1 MIDPI
6 TRDRSFWLLCTIGF
20 LAFVSYDLIRSPLLP
35 LFAEKLGAGPEAVGF
50 IVGASTLTGVFMK
63 LPSGTLSDHLGRPRM
78 LLLGLLVF
86 AAAPYGYLVVHQ
98 LWQLVA
104 LRFLHG
110 LATGIFAPVAMAVV
124 VDLYSSGRGEALSWY
139 SSFTQAGRLLG
150 RMAGGYLLLWF
161 GFGPTFLMSAVLGL
175 VLLILFLRLTLN
187 GESAPV
193 PQMTSRFSGRE
204 MLRGVQEIAADSR
217 ILITSGMEA
226 FQMLASG
233 ALMAFLPLYGLKVG
247 LHPGEIGLL
256 FGIQGISSILAK
268 PVMGRISDRFGR
280 RPLIVTGQLICAV
293 VMGLIPWTGNLWAL
307 LLLAFIFGFG
317 EAVIGSSTSAL
328 VADLCR
334 TQSYGS
340 AMGVFGTIMDIGH
353 ASGPIVTGFL
363 IGLFDY
369 RGAFGIVAALLVI
382 VTVFFLATVRQ
393 TTLDSG
399 GPGSE
404 RPPHPEQP

>member
-6 TRDRSFWLLCTIGF
+6 TRNRSFWLLCTIGF

-35 LFAEKLGAGPEAVGF
+35 LFAEKLGAGPEAIGF
-50 IVGASTLTGVFMK
+50 IVGASTLTGAFMK

-86 AAAPYGYLVVHQ
+86 AVAPYGYLVVHQ

-139 SSFTQAGRLLG
+139 SSFTQAGRLFG

-175 VLLILFLRLTLN
+175 VLLVLFMRLTLN

-193 PQMTSRFSGRE
+193 PQMTGRFSRRE
-204 MLRGVQEIAADSR
+204 MLRGIREVAADSR
-217 ILITSGMEA
+217 ILVTSGMEA

-233 ALMAFLPLYGLKVG
+233 ALMAFLPLYGVMVG
-247 LHPGEIGLL
+247 LHPGEVGLL
-256 FGIQGISSILAK
+256 FGIQGVSSILAK

-280 RPLIVTGQLICAV
+280 RPLIVTGQLICAA
-293 VMGLIPWTGNLWAL
+293 VMGLIPWTGNLWVL

-334 TQSYGS
+334 AQSYGS
-340 AMGVFGTIMDIGH
+340 AMGVFGTIMDVGH

-363 IGLFDY
+363 IAALGY
-369 RGAFGIVAALLVI
+369 RGAFGIVGGLLI
-382 VTVFFLATVRQ
+382 AI
-393 TTLDSG
+393 TLLFIIMVHNPNPPIFDTSK
-399 GPGSE
+399 GPLLS
-404 RPPHPEQP
+404 

>member
-1 MIDPI
+1 MINPI
-6 TRDRSFWLLCTIGF
+6 TRDRSFWLLCAIGF

-50 IVGASTLTGVFMK
+50 IVGASTLTGVLIK
-63 LPSGTLSDHLGRPRM
+63 LPSGTLSDHLGRRRM
-78 LLLGLLVF
+78 LLLSLLVF
-86 AAAPYGYLVVHQ
+86 ATAPYGYGVVHQ
-98 LWQLVA
+98 IWQLVA

-139 SSFTQAGRLLG
+139 SSFTQAGRLSG

-175 VLLILFLRLTLN
+175 VLLILFLRFRLN
-187 GESAPV
+187 SESAPLT
-193 PQMTSRFSGRE
+193 QTTSGFSRRE
-204 MLRGVQEIAADSR
+204 MLRGIQEIAADSR

-226 FQMLASG
+226 AQMLASG

-247 LHPGEIGLL
+247 LHPGEVGLL
-256 FGIQGISSILAK
+256 FGIQGVSSILAK
-268 PVMGRISDRFGR
+268 PVMGWISDRFGR

-293 VMGLIPWTGNLWAL
+293 VMGLIPWTGNLGVL

-328 VADLCR
+328 VADLCQA
-334 TQSYGS
+334 QSYGS
-340 AMGVFGTIMDIGH
+340 AMGMFGTIMDIGH
-353 ASGPIVTGFL
+353 ASGPIVTGLL
-363 IGLFDY
+363 IGLLGY
-369 RGAFGIVAALLVI
+369 RGAFGIVGGLLLLMTPLFI
-382 VTVFFLATVRQ
+382 VVVRE
-393 TTLDSG
+393 LKPEMIVG
-399 GPGSE
+399 RPG
-404 RPPHPEQP
+404 

>member
-6 TRDRSFWLLCTIGF
+6 TRNRSFWLLCTIGF

-35 LFAEKLGAGPEAVGF
+35 LFAEKLGAGPEAIGF

-86 AAAPYGYLVVHQ
+86 AVAPYGYLVVHQ

-139 SSFTQAGRLLG
+139 SSFTQAGRLFG

-175 VLLILFLRLTLN
+175 VLLVLFLRLTLN

-193 PQMTSRFSGRE
+193 PQMTGRFSRRE
-204 MLRGVQEIAADSR
+204 MLRGIREVAADSR
-217 ILITSGMEA
+217 ILVTSGMEA

-233 ALMAFLPLYGLKVG
+233 ALMAFLPLYGVMVG
-247 LHPGEIGLL
+247 LHPGEVGLL
-256 FGIQGISSILAK
+256 FGIQGVSSILTK

-280 RPLIVTGQLICAV
+280 RPLIVTGQLICAA
-293 VMGLIPWTGNLWAL
+293 VMGLIPWTGNLWVL

-317 EAVIGSSTSAL
+317 EAVISSSTSAL

-334 TQSYGS
+334 AQSYGS
-340 AMGVFGTIMDIGH
+340 AMGVFGTIMDVGH
-353 ASGPIVTGFL
+353 ASGPILTGLL
-363 IGLFDY
+363 IGISGY
-369 RGAFGIVAALLVI
+369 TGAFTGIGLLLAAITILFARI
-382 VTVFFLATVRQ
+382 VRTA
-393 TTLDSG
+393 
-399 GPGSE
+399 
-404 RPPHPEQP
+404 